1 MLEEVLPEGCTRVA
15 GTDGRLIYLLQD
27 NSGTYAANSTVTNVT
42 ITLPMLAFTAVLFN
56 TNDSCHCYSERCAGN
71 L

>member
-27 NSGTYAANSTVTNVT
+27 NSGAYPLTADTTVIAAST
-42 ITLPMLAFTAVLFN
+42 TAL
-56 TNDSCHCYSERCAGN
+56 RC
-71 L
+71 

>member
-27 NSGTYAANSTVTNVT
+27 NSGMYALHCVYKLLV
-42 ITLPMLAFTAVLFN
+42 LPLLMLLLPARISATCLLLVLL
-56 TNDSCHCYSERCAGN
+56 SSLRHC